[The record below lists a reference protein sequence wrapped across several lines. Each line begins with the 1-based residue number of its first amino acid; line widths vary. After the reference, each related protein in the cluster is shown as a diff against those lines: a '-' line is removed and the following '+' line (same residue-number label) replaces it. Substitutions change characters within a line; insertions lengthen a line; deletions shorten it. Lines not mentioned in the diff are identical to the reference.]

1 MMDRIWRSRRDSD
14 HGFSLVELL
23 IVIIIMGILAAVA
36 IPMFLSQREK
46 AQDGATKSD
55 VETLGKELVTWFV
68 DHNSTDVPNIVLAN
82 GAYYMG
88 TATDPSSD
96 AANKVGNA
104 SPNVQVSSTAQT
116 GTVTLHAADGTNTGK
131 GNDWCVTLYNPEGKT
146 KTFAYSS
153 AKGLTENNCTGTPAG
168 GSTATESGN

>member
-68 DHNSTDVPNIVLAN
+68 DHNSTQVPNIKLAN

-88 TATDPSSD
+88 TDTDPSTD

-104 SPNVQVSSTAQT
+104 SPNVLGT
-116 GTVTLHAADGTNTGK
+116 GTSGAIAVESETTGGSVSGK
-131 GNDWCVTLYNPEGKT
+131 NWCVALTNAEGKA
-146 KTFAYSS
+146 KDFNYSFS
-153 AKGLTENNCTGTPAG
+153 KGLSEGKCGASATQ
-168 GSTATESGN
+168 ST